1 MPSATRR
8 VRATAPVL
16 LIAFALGGCAA
27 SACSTDTDLS
37 PEAEQKASTYEAIAK
52 SYRFTNEDRLAE
64 PYEKAARNIR
74 RDAEADEDED
84 IADPDW
90 WLGQLI
96 GGLLF
101 GSQSCDE

>member
-1 MPSATRR
+1 MRR
-8 VRATAPVL
+8 LRATAPVL

-27 SACSTDTDLS
+27 SACSKDKDIS

-52 SYRFTNEDRLAE
+52 SYRFTDEDRLAE
-64 PYEKAARNIR
+64 PYEKAARKIR
-74 RDAEADEDED
+74 RDAEAEEDED
-84 IADPDW
+84 IAAPDW

-101 GSQSCDE
+101 GNRSCDE